1 MTPSPEVP
9 SPEVQKQADDVRRRL
24 AAAIPT
30 PVVELDHRNAWEL
43 LVATILAAQATD
55 KKINEITPAL
65 FARFPGPR
73 ELAAADVEEVQE
85 LVKQSGFYREKAK
98 RIIGAAAV
106 VTERFGGEVPKT
118 MPKLLEVPGVA
129 RKTANV
135 VLGVAYRRPTG
146 VVVDTHVTRLAAR
159 LELSVEDTP
168 EKIERELMTLFPKR
182 AWIDTS
188 HRLILHGRYVCKA
201 RFPRCGRCPLHEIC
215 SAAEGDKE
223 TRGWRQ
229 RAAWEQKLVESKG
242 AVDEL

>member
-1 MTPSPEVP
+1 MTTTPPPPV
-9 SPEVQKQADDVRRRL
+9 EVQKQADDVRKRL
-24 AAAIPT
+24 AVAIPK
-30 PVVELDHRNAWEL
+30 PVVELDHENAWQL

-65 FARFPGPR
+65 FARYPTPAD
-73 ELAAADVEEVQE
+73 LAAADLAEVQE
-85 LVKQSGFYREKAK
+85 LVKQSGFFREKAK
-98 RIIGAAAV
+98 RIIGAAQV

-118 MPKLLEVPGVA
+118 MAKLTQVPGAA

-135 VLGVAYRRPTG
+135 VLGMAYRKPTG

-182 AWIDTS
+182 SWIDTS

-215 SAAEGDKE
+215 AVAEGKKE
-223 TRGWRQ
+223 TRGWKE
-229 RAAWEQKLVESKG
+229 RAAWEQRLVESKG